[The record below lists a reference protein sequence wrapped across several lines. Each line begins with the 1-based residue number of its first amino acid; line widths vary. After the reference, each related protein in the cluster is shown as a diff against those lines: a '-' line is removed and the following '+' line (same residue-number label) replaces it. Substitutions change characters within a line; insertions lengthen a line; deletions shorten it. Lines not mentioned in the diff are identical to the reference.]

1 MLVVYLTAYVALS
14 RRGRAEAIRYRT
26 EGLYYL
32 PLDTYSDANKRSWQF
47 QEHALTILFWPVN
60 RIESWFNPAMDHGG
74 HAFCEIDVSSP

>member
-26 EGLYYL
+26 EGFYYL
-32 PLDTYSDANKRSWQF
+32 PLGTYSDANKKTWQF

-60 RIESWFNPAMDHGG
+60 QFESWLNPAMDHGG
-74 HAFCEIDVSSP
+74 DAFCEIDVSTP